1 MRPHL
6 EIVIIQYVYFDLFAK
21 FNFYELLLF
30 AVYVKICNV
39 IKVS

>member
-1 MRPHL
+1 MGL
-6 EIVIIQYVYFDLFAK
+6 LLFSILLIDLVAKIYFYK
-21 FNFYELLLF
+21 LLLF